1 MSTDF
6 TGVTFAKQKVTPAD
20 DAIVRRAILPDGIL
34 TGCALSYSGSTL
46 TMAAGQLM
54 VCGRQI
60 KHPSAQ
66 NWAVSEA
73 TSGYARLLLTIDLTR
88 TASKETFD
96 QVVDTIEYATS
107 ADGFSELEQS
117 DINSAGTKYQ
127 IAVCVVSLGTGGIT
141 GIVEK
146 IEKSEAVASKPYA
159 VIGVTYPSGSTCTC
173 TNGTKTLTAKD
184 TSGKAMFVIP
194 AAGTWTVKAV
204 KGSQTTSKAVSIST
218 EGQVATVTLSFEL
231 VLFRNGAYQNIGS
244 FNNATITS
252 GNLVMAA
259 SGNDGSGG
267 AIHRTFVTDVKL
279 DLTNYKTLTFSLAEF
294 TINSAYAAYRK
305 VWFGVCSDTIGWQ
318 AIPADSN
325 VKAKTVLTNTDQGT
339 DKTVTVD
346 ISALT
351 GSFYVFVYEDVFGS
365 TTVSNKSII
374 IN

>member
-66 NWAVSEA
+66 NWAVSDA

-107 ADGFSELEQS
+107 ADGFSELEQA

-141 GIVEK
+141 GIVEEL
-146 IEKSEAVASKPYA
+146 EKSEASAGKLFA
-159 VIGVTYPSGSTCTC
+159 VIGVTYPAGSTCTC
-173 TNGTKTLTAKD
+173 TNGSKTLTAKD
-184 TSGKAMFVIP
+184 ASGKALFVIP
-194 AAGTWTVKAV
+194 SAGTWTVKAV
-204 KGSQTTSKAVSIST
+204 KGSQSKSKAVSIT
-218 EGQVATVTLSFEL
+218 AEGQVETVTLMFEL
-231 VLFRNGAYQNIGS
+231 YLFTSGEGVVDDWTPLYGGYTNAAVTSEKMTLNSGEAFYYS
-244 FNNATITS
+244 STVAVTSNNAIDLSGYSKLVVDVQTNKSATDNVYAWVGVSATKFKRGAESSTIS
-252 GNLVMAA
+252 I
-259 SGNDGSGG
+259 S
-267 AIHRTFVTDVKL
+267 
-279 DLTNYKTLTFSLAEF
+279 
-294 TINSAYAAYRK
+294 NSAAYTKISTTTRYE
-305 VWFGVCSDTIGWQ
+305 IE
-318 AIPADSN
+318 
-325 VKAKTVLTNTDQGT
+325 
-339 DKTVTVD
+339 VD
-346 ISALT
+346 IADINT
-351 GSFYVFVYEDVFGS
+351 GYVFVASNGTNIN
-365 TTVSNKSII
+365 TTAYNIWLE
-374 IN
+374 

>member
-66 NWAVSEA
+66 NWAVSDA

-141 GIVEK
+141 GIVEE
-146 IEKSEAVASKPYA
+146 IAKSEASAGKLFA
-159 VIGVTYPSGSTCTC
+159 VIGVTYPAGSTCTC
-173 TNGTKTLTAKD
+173 TNGSKTLTAKD
-184 TSGKAMFVIP
+184 TSGKALFVIP
-194 AAGTWTVKAV
+194 SAGTWTVTAV
-204 KGSQTTSKAVSIST
+204 RGSKSKSKEISIT
-218 EGQVATVTLSFEL
+218 AEGQVETVALTYEL
-231 VLFRNGAYQNIGS
+231 YIFKSGS
-244 FNNATITS
+244 GLTS
-252 GNLVMAA
+252 GYSVEGWGGTVSNSDISWSGSSTSGGVSFYIKPAVALSNYTKLLIDYECSSNWGSGYGMGFGVGTDAAAA
-259 SGNDGSGG
+259 SMITNTNWTAKVTNETQG
-267 AIHRTFVTDVKL
+267 AISR
-279 DLTNYKTLTFSLAEF
+279 
-294 TINSAYAAYRK
+294 
-305 VWFGVCSDTIGWQ
+305 
-318 AIPADSN
+318 N
-325 VKAKTVLTNTDQGT
+325 VIQC
-339 DKTVTVD
+339 D

-351 GSFYVFVYEDVFGS
+351 DSEYIKVVGSYSAGKIYNIWLE
-365 TTVSNKSII
+365 
-374 IN
+374 